1 MSEITPYDFELED
14 TLTGDGREAQLRRV
28 KFLLATPVGTIPA
41 DREFGIETDF
51 LGRPMAT
58 AQALYAAEIVSKIK
72 EFCPSV
78 KVKKVTWTGGADGKL
93 WPKVV
98 ITDA

>member
-1 MSEITPYDFELED
+1 MSEMVPYDFELES
-14 TLTGDGREAQLRRV
+14 TLAGDDREAQLRRT
-28 KFLLATPVGTIPA
+28 KFLLATPIGTIPT

-51 LGRPMAT
+51 LGRPMET

-72 EFCPSV
+72 KFCPSV
-78 KVKKVTWTGGADGKL
+78 TVKKVTWSGGEDGKL

-98 ITDA
+98 IADA

>member
-14 TLTGDGREAQLRRV
+14 TLAGDDREAQLRRV

-51 LGRPMAT
+51 LGRPMET

-72 EFCPSV
+72 KFCPSV
-78 KVKKVTWTGGADGKL
+78 TVKKVTWSGGEDGKL

-98 ITDA
+98 IADA